1 MKKRI
6 RKEKDTNNSR
16 TQRGPAHRLNDDDDD
31 NDDPDPEL
39 ARLTRIHG
47 HTLSLFVGGA
57 GNGFSDARA
66 RRWPSCESACRAIA
80 RTAIYPPFRLERT
93 SEWTNRTGEW
103 FIGHEPP
110 SLNFRRVNFRTLL
123 MLRCGPMQNCAL
135 PNSRNNGSMEHS
147 RCIRNSRFTD

>member
-66 RRWPSCESACRAIA
+66 RR
-80 RTAIYPPFRLERT
+80 
-93 SEWTNRTGEW
+93 
-103 FIGHEPP
+103 
-110 SLNFRRVNFRTLL
+110 
-123 MLRCGPMQNCAL
+123 
-135 PNSRNNGSMEHS
+135 
-147 RCIRNSRFTD
+147 